1 MKIPFSF
8 LPIPPDSAF
17 PNRDEIKRPIV
28 ALLIAN
34 GDRQTIIFCVV
45 DSGADL
51 CVFPA
56 SLATRLGFALRR
68 DKASAF
74 SGSGETTQ
82 MAFFVEVQATILP
95 MDGPNIDPN
104 QEPLAFPLY
113 AGFCDTLE
121 HVGMGLLG
129 QEGFFSRF
137 TVHFNNAESYFE
149 IL

>member
-1 MKIPFSF
+1 M
-8 LPIPPDSAF
+8 
-17 PNRDEIKRPIV
+17 
-28 ALLIAN
+28 ALLITN
-34 GDRQTIIFCVV
+34 GERQTVIFCVV

-51 CVFPA
+51 CIFPA
-56 SLATRLGFALRR
+56 SLADRLGIELPKDRS
-68 DKASAF
+68 SAF

-82 MAFFVEVQATILP
+82 MAYFVEVQATMLA
-95 MDGPNIDPN
+95 MDGPNIDPG
-104 QEPLAFPLY
+104 QEPLTFSLY

-137 TVHFNNAESYFE
+137 TVHFHNVQSYFE